1 MGTSKQAVTGFNVL
15 TFQVK
20 KAKDTEKVKLVLE
33 ADIDSIGAG
42 NYDMG
47 DVLKALQH
55 HMTGDTEV
63 GLSVFMQSTEKTLG
77 LELDEDEE

>member
-1 MGTSKQAVTGFNVL
+1 MTATTSKQAVTGFNIL

-20 KAKDTEKVKLVLE
+20 KSKDTEKVKLVLE
-33 ADIDSIGAG
+33 ADIDCIGSG
-42 NYDMG
+42 SFDIG

-63 GLSVFMQSTEKTLG
+63 GLSLFMQS
-77 LELDEDEE
+77 DEDSSDFDLDDE

>member
-1 MGTSKQAVTGFNVL
+1 MTATTSKQAVTGFNVL

-33 ADIDSIGAG
+33 ADVDCIGSG
-42 NYDMG
+42 NFDMG

-63 GLSVFMQSTEKTLG
+63 GLSLFMQSDDDSSDFD
-77 LELDEDEE
+77 LDDE

>member
-1 MGTSKQAVTGFNVL
+1 MATTSKQAVTGFNIV

-33 ADIDSIGAG
+33 ADIDNIGAG
-42 NYDMG
+42 SRDMG

-63 GLSVFMQSTEKTLG
+63 GLSVFMTVVSASV
-77 LELDEDEE
+77 DEEEDL